1 MCYDAGLSQISF
13 KIEIFKLNYL
23 YCGHLFK
30 EDSTVNNIKKLL
42 QTRLGFFS
50 LVVIVFWIKTYIG
63 YQAEFS
69 LGVEGMMQQFIL
81 LINPVATTIILF
93 SIALYFKSS
102 KKAYIALITVYT
114 LMTILFFANILYYRE
129 FSDFLSVSTILGAG
143 NVAGGLGASTF
154 ALLHATD
161 FLYLVDIFILIALLA
176 TKKVTMDKRPFK
188 KRYAVAATIV
198 GFTLFAGNLAL
209 AESDRPQLLARTFD
223 RNYIVKYLGINFFT
237 AYDGYQTA
245 QANQV
250 KASADESDIEGVL
263 SYVDDHFAGAD
274 AEMFGIAEDRNVI
287 YLHLESFQQFLIDY
301 KLETEQGEA
310 LEVTPFINSIY
321 HNEDTQSF
329 SNFFHQVGQGKT
341 ADSEMLL
348 ENSLF
353 GLSQGGAFTQVGGS
367 NTFQSASQILGSEKN
382 YTSAMFHGNV
392 GSFWN
397 RDNTYKSMGVDYFFD
412 DEYYTFTEENTL
424 EYGMKDKIF
433 FKESVQYLEQLPQP
447 FYSKFI
453 TVSNHFPYP
462 LDEENVDFPA
472 ATTGDDTIDNYFVT
486 AHYLDQAI
494 EEFFNYLKES
504 GLYDNSIIVLY
515 GDHYGISNS
524 RNETLAP
531 LLGKDPETWSSYDN
545 TMMQRVPYMVHIPG
559 TGNGKIHDE
568 FGGQID
574 SLPTLLHLLGIDT
587 KDNILLGTDLFS
599 ENHDETVAFRN
610 GNFVTP
616 KYTVDGSS
624 IYDTETGELIV
635 EPSEEV
641 LAEVEQL
648 RLNVNTKLSLSD
660 SILTSDLLRFYTPE
674 GLITTNPADYDYRDQ
689 LGRMKALNESLGTED
704 TSIYSQNGNQSTVDL
719 YKTNAPE
726 LLIDPELVDETQPA
740 ETEAPDVKVAE

>member
-1 MCYDAGLSQISF
+1 M
-13 KIEIFKLNYL
+13 
-23 YCGHLFK
+23 
-30 EDSTVNNIKKLL
+30 TNIKKILH
-42 QTRLGFFS
+42 TRMGFFS
-50 LVVIVFWIKTYIG
+50 LAVILFWIKTYIG
-63 YQAEFS
+63 YQSEFS
-69 LGVEGMMQQFIL
+69 LGVEGIMQQFIL
-81 LINPVATTIILF
+81 LINPIATTIILL

-102 KKAYIALITVYT
+102 KKAYIALVVVYA
-114 LMTILFFANILYYRE
+114 LMSILFFSNILYYRE

-154 ALLHATD
+154 ALLQTTD
-161 FLYLVDIFILIALLA
+161 FLYLIDIILLIALLA
-176 TKKVTMDKRPFK
+176 SKKVMIDNRPFK
-188 KRYAVAATIV
+188 KRYAFAATIV
-198 GFTLFAGNLAL
+198 GFTLFAANLTL

-223 RNYIVKYLGINFFT
+223 RNYIVKYLGLNFFT

-250 KASADESDIEGVL
+250 KANADESDIEGVMN
-263 SYVDDHFAGAD
+263 YIDEHFTEANP
-274 AEMFGIAEDRNVI
+274 EMFGIAEDRNVI

-301 KLETEQGEA
+301 QLETETGES

-321 HNEDTQSF
+321 HDNDTQSF

-341 ADSEMLL
+341 SDSEMLL

-353 GLSQGGAFTQVGGS
+353 GLSQGGAFTQVGES

-397 RDNTYKSMGVDYFFD
+397 RDNTYKSMGIDYFFD
-412 DEYYTFTEENTL
+412 DEYYSFTEENTL

-462 LDEENVDFPA
+462 LDEANVDFPA
-472 ATTGDDTIDNYFVT
+472 ATTGDSTIDNYFVT

-494 EEFFNYLKES
+494 EEFFAYLKDA

-531 LLGKDPETWSSYDN
+531 LLDKDPETWSSYDN
-545 TMMQRVPYMVHIPG
+545 AMLQKVPYMIHIPG
-559 TGNGKIHDE
+559 TGNGKINTQY
-568 FGGQID
+568 GGQVD
-574 SLPTLLHLLGIDT
+574 SLPTLLHLLGVET

-599 ENHDETVAFRN
+599 ENHDQTVAFRD
-610 GNFVTP
+610 GNFVSP

-624 IYDTETGELIV
+624 IYDTETGELI
-635 EPSEEV
+635 EDPAEEV

-648 RLNVNTKLSLSD
+648 REDVSTQLSLSD

-674 GLITTNPADYDYRDQ
+674 GMITTDPADYDYRDQ
-689 LGRMKALNESLGTED
+689 LARMKAINEGSGTEA

-719 YKTNAPE
+719 YNTNAPE
-726 LLIDPELVDETQPA
+726 LQDSSGIVDDTQPA
-740 ETEAPDVKVAE
+740 ETENPAETELTE

>member
-1 MCYDAGLSQISF
+1 M
-13 KIEIFKLNYL
+13 
-23 YCGHLFK
+23 
-30 EDSTVNNIKKLL
+30 NNIKKLL

-50 LVVIVFWIKTYIG
+50 LAVILFWIKTYIG

-69 LGVEGMMQQFIL
+69 LGVEGIMQQFIL

-102 KKAYIALITVYT
+102 KKAYIALLFVYAV
-114 LMTILFFANILYYRE
+114 MSILFFSNVLYYRE
-129 FSDFLSVSTILGAG
+129 FSDFISVSTILGVG

-161 FLYLVDIFILIALLA
+161 FFYLIDVVLLIILLA
-176 TKKVTMDKRPFK
+176 SKKVTMDQRPFK
-188 KRYAVAATIV
+188 KRYAFAVTIV
-198 GFTLFAGNLAL
+198 GFTIFAANLAL
-209 AESDRPQLLARTFD
+209 AESNRPQLLARTFD
-223 RNYIVKYLGINFFT
+223 RNYIVKYLGLNFFT
-237 AYDGYQTA
+237 AYDGYKTA

-263 SYVDDHFAGAD
+263 TYVDEHFAEAD

-287 YLHLESFQQFLIDY
+287 FLHLESFQQFLIDY
-301 KLETEQGEA
+301 ELETETGES
-310 LEVTPFINSIY
+310 LEVAPFINSIY
-321 HNEDTQSF
+321 HDEDTQSF

-353 GLSQGGAFTQVGGS
+353 GLPQGGAFTQVGEN

-397 RDNTYKSMGVDYFFD
+397 RDNTYKSMGIDYFFD
-412 DEYYTFTEENTL
+412 DESYSFTKENML

-433 FKESVQYLEQLPQP
+433 FKESIQYLEQLPQP

-462 LDEENVDFPA
+462 LDEANVDFPT
-472 ATTGDDTIDNYFVT
+472 ATTGDNTIDNYFVT

-504 GLYDNSIIVLY
+504 DLYDDSIIVLY

-524 RNETLAP
+524 RNESLAP

-545 TMMQRVPYMVHIPG
+545 AMMQKVPYMIHMPG
-559 TGNGKIHDE
+559 TGNGKINTQY
-568 FGGQID
+568 GAQID
-574 SLPTLLHLLGIDT
+574 SLPTLLHLLGVET
-587 KDNILLGTDLFS
+587 KENILLGTDLFS
-599 ENHDETVAFRN
+599 EDHDETVAFRD
-610 GNFVTP
+610 GNFVSP
-616 KYTVDGSS
+616 KYTVEGSS
-624 IYDTETGELIV
+624 IYDTETGELLLD
-635 EPSEEV
+635 PSEEV
-641 LAEVEQL
+641 LAEVERL
-648 RLNVNTKLSLSD
+648 RENVGTQLSLSD
-660 SILTSDLLRFYTPE
+660 SILTSDLLRFYTPD
-674 GLITTNPADYDYRDQ
+674 GLVTTDPADYDYRDQ
-689 LGRMKALNESLGTED
+689 LERMKTINEGLGTAA
-704 TSIYSQNGNQSTVDL
+704 TSIFNQNGDQSTVDL
-719 YKTNAPE
+719 YKTDAPE
-726 LLIDPELVDETQPA
+726 LLDTPELVGETQPV
-740 ETEAPDVKVAE
+740 ETENTDIKITE

>member
-1 MCYDAGLSQISF
+1 M
-13 KIEIFKLNYL
+13 
-23 YCGHLFK
+23 
-30 EDSTVNNIKKLL
+30 NNIKKLL
-42 QTRLGFFS
+42 KTRLGFFS
-50 LVVIVFWIKTYIG
+50 LAVILFWIKTYIG
-63 YQAEFS
+63 YQVEFS
-69 LGVEGMMQQFIL
+69 LGVEGIMQQFIL
-81 LINPVATTIILF
+81 LINPIATTVILF
-93 SIALYFKSS
+93 SIALYFKNS
-102 KKAYIALITVYT
+102 KKAYTALIVVYA
-114 LMTILFFANILYYRE
+114 LMSILFFANILYYRE
-129 FSDFLSVSTILGAG
+129 FSDFLSISTILGAG

-161 FLYLVDIFILIALLA
+161 FLYLLDVVILIALLA
-176 TKKVTMDKRPFK
+176 SKKVTMDKRPFK
-188 KRYAVAATIV
+188 KRYAFAATIV
-198 GFTLFAGNLAL
+198 GFTLLAGNLAL

-223 RNYIVKYLGINFFT
+223 RNYIVKYLGLNFFT

-250 KASADESDIEGVL
+250 KANADESDIEGVL
-263 SYVDDHFAGAD
+263 TYVDEHFAEAD
-274 AEMFGIAEDRNVI
+274 AEMYGIAEDRNVI
-287 YLHLESFQQFLIDY
+287 FLHLESFQQFLIDY
-301 KLETEQGEA
+301 ELETETGEA
-310 LEVTPFINSIY
+310 LEVAPFINSIY
-321 HNEDTQSF
+321 HDEDTQSF

-353 GLSQGGAFTQVGGS
+353 GLPQGGAFTQVGEN
-367 NTFQSASQILGSEKN
+367 NTFQSASQILASEKD

-412 DEYYTFTEENTL
+412 DESYTFTEENTL

-462 LDEENVDFPA
+462 LDEANVDFPA
-472 ATTGDDTIDNYFVT
+472 ATTGDNTIDNYFVT

-494 EEFFNYLKES
+494 EEFFNYLKDS

-545 TMMQRVPYMVHIPG
+545 TMMQKVPYMVHMPG
-559 TGNGKIHDE
+559 TGNGKINTQY
-568 FGGQID
+568 GGQID
-574 SLPTLLHLLGIDT
+574 SLPTLLHLLGIET
-587 KDNILLGTDLFS
+587 KDNVLLGSDLFS
-599 ENHDETVAFRN
+599 ENHDETVAFRD
-610 GNFVTP
+610 GNFVSP

-624 IYDTETGELIV
+624 IYDTETGELIID
-635 EPSEEV
+635 PSEEV
-641 LAEVEQL
+641 LAEIEQL
-648 RLNVNTKLSLSD
+648 RVDVSTQLSLSD

-674 GLITTNPADYDYRDQ
+674 GLVATDPADYDYRDQ
-689 LGRMKALNESLGTED
+689 LERMKALNEGLGTEA
-704 TSIYSQNGNQSTVDL
+704 TSIFSQNGNQSTVDL

-726 LLIDPELVDETQPA
+726 LTDTPETTEETQPA
-740 ETEAPDVKVAE
+740 ETQDPDAEVTE

>member
-1 MCYDAGLSQISF
+1 M
-13 KIEIFKLNYL
+13 
-23 YCGHLFK
+23 
-30 EDSTVNNIKKLL
+30 NNIKKLL

-50 LVVIVFWIKTYIG
+50 LAVIIFWIKTYIG

-69 LGVEGMMQQFIL
+69 LGVEGIMQQFIL
-81 LINPVATTIILF
+81 LINPIATTILLF

-102 KKAYIALITVYT
+102 KKAYIALIVVYT
-114 LMTILFFANILYYRE
+114 LMSILFFSNVLYYRE

-143 NVAGGLGASTF
+143 NVSGGLGASTF

-161 FLYLVDIFILIALLA
+161 FLFLIDILLLIVLLA
-176 TKKVTMDKRPFK
+176 TKKITLDTRPFK
-188 KRYAVAATIV
+188 KRYAFAATIV
-198 GFTLFAGNLAL
+198 GFTLLAGNLAL

-223 RNYIVKYLGINFFT
+223 RNYIVKYLGLNFFT

-250 KASADESDIEGVL
+250 KANADESDIEGVL
-263 SYVDDHFAGAD
+263 TYVNDHFAEAD

-287 YLHLESFQQFLIDY
+287 FLHLESFQQFLIDY
-301 KLETEQGEA
+301 KLETETGES

-321 HNEDTQSF
+321 HNNDTQSF

-341 ADSEMLL
+341 SDSEMLL

-353 GLSQGGAFTQVGGS
+353 GLPQGGAFTQVGES
-367 NTFQSASQILGSEKN
+367 NTFQSASQILGAEKG

-397 RDNTYKSMGVDYFFD
+397 RDNTYKSMGIDYFFD
-412 DEYYTFTEENTL
+412 DESYSFTDENTL

-462 LDEENVDFPA
+462 LDEANVEFPA
-472 ATTGDDTIDNYFVT
+472 ATTGDNTIDNYFVT

-494 EEFFNYLKES
+494 EEFFTYLKES
-504 GLYDNSIIVLY
+504 GLYDNSVIVLY

-545 TMMQRVPYMVHIPG
+545 AMLQRVPYMIHIPG
-559 TGNGKIHDE
+559 SGNGKINTQY
-568 FGGQID
+568 GGQVD
-574 SLPTLLHLLGIDT
+574 SLPTLLHLLGVET
-587 KDNILLGTDLFS
+587 KDNILLGTDLLS
-599 ENHDETVAFRN
+599 PNHDQTVAFRD
-610 GNFVTP
+610 GNFVSP

-624 IYDTETGELIV
+624 IYDTETGVLI
-635 EPSEEV
+635 EDPSEEV

-648 RLNVNTKLSLSD
+648 REDVTTQLSLSD

-674 GLITTNPADYDYRDQ
+674 GLVTTDPADYDYRNQ
-689 LGRMKALNESLGTED
+689 LQRMKAINESLGTKA
-704 TSIYSQNGNQSTVDL
+704 TSIYSQNGNKSTIDL
-719 YKTNAPE
+719 YKTDAPE
-726 LLIDPELVDETQPA
+726 LTDKPRTVDESLPA
-740 ETEAPDVKVAE
+740 ETETPDVEVTE

>member
-1 MCYDAGLSQISF
+1 M
-13 KIEIFKLNYL
+13 
-23 YCGHLFK
+23 
-30 EDSTVNNIKKLL
+30 TNIKKILH
-42 QTRLGFFS
+42 TRMGFFS
-50 LVVIVFWIKTYIG
+50 LAVILFWIKTYIG
-63 YQAEFS
+63 YQSEFS
-69 LGVEGMMQQFIL
+69 LGVEGIMQQFIL
-81 LINPVATTIILF
+81 LINPIATTIILL

-102 KKAYIALITVYT
+102 KKAYIALVVVYA
-114 LMTILFFANILYYRE
+114 LMSILFFSNILYYRE

-154 ALLHATD
+154 ALLHTTD
-161 FLYLVDIFILIALLA
+161 FLYLIDIILLIALLA
-176 TKKVTMDKRPFK
+176 SKKVMIDNRPFK
-188 KRYAVAATIV
+188 KRYAFAATIV
-198 GFTLFAGNLAL
+198 GFTLFAANLTL

-223 RNYIVKYLGINFFT
+223 RNYIVKYLGLNFFT

-250 KASADESDIEGVL
+250 KANADESDIEGVIN
-263 SYVDDHFAGAD
+263 YIDEHFAEANP
-274 AEMFGIAEDRNVI
+274 EMFGIAEDRNVI

-301 KLETEQGEA
+301 QLETETGES

-321 HNEDTQSF
+321 HDNDTQSF

-341 ADSEMLL
+341 SDSEMLL

-353 GLSQGGAFTQVGGS
+353 GLSQGGAFTQVGES

-397 RDNTYKSMGVDYFFD
+397 RDNTYKSMGIDYFFD
-412 DEYYTFTEENTL
+412 DEYYSFTEENTL

-462 LDEENVDFPA
+462 LDEANVDFPA
-472 ATTGDDTIDNYFVT
+472 ATTGDSTIDNYFVT

-494 EEFFNYLKES
+494 EEFFAYLKDA

-531 LLGKDPETWSSYDN
+531 LLDKDPETWSSYDN
-545 TMMQRVPYMVHIPG
+545 AMLQKVPYMIHIPG
-559 TGNGKIHDE
+559 TGNGKINTQY
-568 FGGQID
+568 GGQVD
-574 SLPTLLHLLGIDT
+574 SLPTLLHLLGVET

-599 ENHDETVAFRN
+599 ENHDQTVAFRD
-610 GNFVTP
+610 GNFVSP

-624 IYDTETGELIV
+624 IYDTETGELI
-635 EPSEEV
+635 EDPAEEV

-648 RLNVNTKLSLSD
+648 REDVSTQLSLSD

-674 GLITTNPADYDYRDQ
+674 GMITTDPADYDYRDQ
-689 LGRMKALNESLGTED
+689 LARMKAINEGSGTEA

-719 YKTNAPE
+719 YNTNAPE
-726 LLIDPELVDETQPA
+726 LLQDSSGVVDETQPA
-740 ETEAPDVKVAE
+740 ETENPAETELTE

>member
-1 MCYDAGLSQISF
+1 M
-13 KIEIFKLNYL
+13 
-23 YCGHLFK
+23 
-30 EDSTVNNIKKLL
+30 TNIKKILH
-42 QTRLGFFS
+42 TRMGFFS
-50 LVVIVFWIKTYIG
+50 LAVILFWIKTYIG
-63 YQAEFS
+63 YQSEFS
-69 LGVEGMMQQFIL
+69 LGVEGIMQQFIL
-81 LINPVATTIILF
+81 LINPIATTIILL

-102 KKAYIALITVYT
+102 KKAYIALVVVYA
-114 LMTILFFANILYYRE
+114 LMSILFFSNILYYRE

-154 ALLHATD
+154 ALLHTTD
-161 FLYLVDIFILIALLA
+161 FLYLIDIILLIALLA
-176 TKKVTMDKRPFK
+176 SKKVMIDNRPFK
-188 KRYAVAATIV
+188 KRYAFAATIV
-198 GFTLFAGNLAL
+198 GFTLFAANLTL

-223 RNYIVKYLGINFFT
+223 RNYIVKYLGLNFFT

-250 KASADESDIEGVL
+250 KANADESDIEGVMN
-263 SYVDDHFAGAD
+263 YIDEHFAEANP
-274 AEMFGIAEDRNVI
+274 EMFGIAEDRNVI

-301 KLETEQGEA
+301 QLETETGES

-321 HNEDTQSF
+321 HDNDTQSF

-341 ADSEMLL
+341 SDSEMLL

-353 GLSQGGAFTQVGGS
+353 GLSQGGAFTQVGES
-367 NTFQSASQILGSEKN
+367 NTFQSDSQILGSEKN

-397 RDNTYKSMGVDYFFD
+397 RDNTYKSMGIDYFFD
-412 DEYYTFTEENTL
+412 DEYYSFTEENTL

-462 LDEENVDFPA
+462 LDEANVDFPA
-472 ATTGDDTIDNYFVT
+472 ATTGDSTIDNYFVT

-494 EEFFNYLKES
+494 EEFFAYLKDA

-531 LLGKDPETWSSYDN
+531 LLDKDPETWSSYDN
-545 TMMQRVPYMVHIPG
+545 AMLQKVPYMIHIPG
-559 TGNGKIHDE
+559 TGNGKINTQY
-568 FGGQID
+568 GGQVD
-574 SLPTLLHLLGIDT
+574 SLPTLLHLLGVET

-599 ENHDETVAFRN
+599 ENHDQTVAFRD
-610 GNFVTP
+610 GNFVSP

-624 IYDTETGELIV
+624 IYDTETGELI
-635 EPSEEV
+635 EDPAEEV
-641 LAEVEQL
+641 LAEIEQL
-648 RLNVNTKLSLSD
+648 REDVSTQLSLSD

-674 GLITTNPADYDYRDQ
+674 GMVTTDPADYDYRDQ
-689 LGRMKALNESLGTED
+689 LARMKAINEGSGTEA

-719 YKTNAPE
+719 YNTNAPE
-726 LLIDPELVDETQPA
+726 LQDSSGIVDDTQPA
-740 ETEAPDVKVAE
+740 ETENPAETELTE

>member
-1 MCYDAGLSQISF
+1 M
-13 KIEIFKLNYL
+13 
-23 YCGHLFK
+23 
-30 EDSTVNNIKKLL
+30 TNIKKILH
-42 QTRLGFFS
+42 TRMGFFS
-50 LVVIVFWIKTYIG
+50 LAVIQFWIKTYIG
-63 YQAEFS
+63 YQSEFS
-69 LGVEGMMQQFIL
+69 LGVEGILQQFIL
-81 LINPVATTIILF
+81 LINPIATTIILL

-102 KKAYIALITVYT
+102 KKAYIALVVVYA
-114 LMTILFFANILYYRE
+114 LMSILFFSNILYYRE

-143 NVAGGLGASTF
+143 NVSGGLGASTF
-154 ALLHATD
+154 ALLHTTD
-161 FLYLVDIFILIALLA
+161 FLYLIDIILLIALLA
-176 TKKVTMDKRPFK
+176 SKKVMIDNRPFK
-188 KRYAVAATIV
+188 KRYAFAATIV
-198 GFTLFAGNLAL
+198 GFTLFAANLTL

-223 RNYIVKYLGINFFT
+223 RNYIVKYLGLNFFT

-250 KASADESDIEGVL
+250 KANADESDIEGVMN
-263 SYVDDHFAGAD
+263 YIDEHFTEANP
-274 AEMFGIAEDRNVI
+274 EMFGIAEDRNVI

-301 KLETEQGEA
+301 QLETETGES

-321 HNEDTQSF
+321 HDNDTQSF

-341 ADSEMLL
+341 SDSEMLL

-353 GLSQGGAFTQVGGS
+353 GLSQGGAFTQVGES

-397 RDNTYKSMGVDYFFD
+397 RDNTYKSMGIDYFFD
-412 DEYYTFTEENTL
+412 DEYYSFTEENTL

-462 LDEENVDFPA
+462 LDEANVDFPA
-472 ATTGDDTIDNYFVT
+472 ATTGDSTIDNYFVT

-494 EEFFNYLKES
+494 EEFFAYLKDA

-531 LLGKDPETWSSYDN
+531 LLDKDPETWSSYDN
-545 TMMQRVPYMVHIPG
+545 AMLQKVPYMIHIPG
-559 TGNGKIHDE
+559 TGNGKINTQY
-568 FGGQID
+568 GGQVD
-574 SLPTLLHLLGIDT
+574 SLPTLLHLLGVET

-599 ENHDETVAFRN
+599 ENHDQTVAFRD
-610 GNFVTP
+610 GNFVSP

-624 IYDTETGELIV
+624 IYDTETGELI
-635 EPSEEV
+635 EDPAEEV

-648 RLNVNTKLSLSD
+648 REDVSTQLSLSD

-674 GLITTNPADYDYRDQ
+674 GMITTDPADYDYRDQ
-689 LGRMKALNESLGTED
+689 LARMKAINEGSGTEA

-719 YKTNAPE
+719 YNTNAPE
-726 LLIDPELVDETQPA
+726 LLQDSSGVVDETQPA
-740 ETEAPDVKVAE
+740 ETENPAETELTE

>member
-1 MCYDAGLSQISF
+1 M
-13 KIEIFKLNYL
+13 
-23 YCGHLFK
+23 
-30 EDSTVNNIKKLL
+30 NNIKKLL

-50 LVVIVFWIKTYIG
+50 LVVIIFWIKTYIG

-69 LGVEGMMQQFIL
+69 LGVEGIMQQFIL
-81 LINPVATTIILF
+81 LINPIATTILLF

-102 KKAYIALITVYT
+102 KKAYIALIVVYT
-114 LMTILFFANILYYRE
+114 LMSILFFSNVLYYRE

-143 NVAGGLGASTF
+143 NVSGGLGASTF

-161 FLYLVDIFILIALLA
+161 FLFLIDILLLIVLLA
-176 TKKVTMDKRPFK
+176 TKKITLDTRPFK
-188 KRYAVAATIV
+188 KRYAFAATIV
-198 GFTLFAGNLAL
+198 GFTLLAGNLAL

-223 RNYIVKYLGINFFT
+223 SNYIVKYLGLNFFT

-250 KASADESDIEGVL
+250 KANADESDIEGVL
-263 SYVDDHFAGAD
+263 TYVNDHFAEAD

-287 YLHLESFQQFLIDY
+287 FLHLESFQQFLIDY
-301 KLETEQGEA
+301 KLETETGES

-321 HNEDTQSF
+321 HNNDTQSF

-341 ADSEMLL
+341 SDSEMLL

-353 GLSQGGAFTQVGGS
+353 GLPQGGAFTQVGES
-367 NTFQSASQILGSEKN
+367 NTFQSASQILGAEKG

-397 RDNTYKSMGVDYFFD
+397 RDNTYKSMGIDYFFD
-412 DEYYTFTEENTL
+412 DESYSFTDENTL

-462 LDEENVDFPA
+462 LDEANVEFPA
-472 ATTGDDTIDNYFVT
+472 ATTGDNTIDNYFVT

-494 EEFFNYLKES
+494 EEFFTYLKES
-504 GLYDNSIIVLY
+504 GLYDNSVIVLY

-545 TMMQRVPYMVHIPG
+545 AMLQRVPYMIHIPG
-559 TGNGKIHDE
+559 SGNGKINTQY
-568 FGGQID
+568 GGQVD
-574 SLPTLLHLLGIDT
+574 SLPTLLHLLGVET
-587 KDNILLGTDLFS
+587 KDNILLGTDLLS
-599 ENHDETVAFRN
+599 PNHDQTVAFRD
-610 GNFVTP
+610 GNFVSP

-624 IYDTETGELIV
+624 IYDTETGVLI
-635 EPSEEV
+635 EDPSEEV

-648 RLNVNTKLSLSD
+648 REDVTTQLSLSD

-674 GLITTNPADYDYRDQ
+674 GLVTTDPADYDYRNQ
-689 LGRMKALNESLGTED
+689 LQRMKAINESLGTKA
-704 TSIYSQNGNQSTVDL
+704 TSIYSQNGNKSTIDL
-719 YKTNAPE
+719 YKTDAPE
-726 LLIDPELVDETQPA
+726 LTDKPGTVDESLPA
-740 ETEAPDVKVAE
+740 ETETPDVEVTE

>member
-1 MCYDAGLSQISF
+1 M
-13 KIEIFKLNYL
+13 
-23 YCGHLFK
+23 
-30 EDSTVNNIKKLL
+30 NNIKKLL

-50 LVVIVFWIKTYIG
+50 LAVIIFWFKTYIG
-63 YQAEFS
+63 YQTEFS
-69 LGVEGMMQQFIL
+69 LGVEGIMQQFIL
-81 LINPVATTIILF
+81 LINPIATTILLF

-102 KKAYIALITVYT
+102 KKAYIALIVVYT
-114 LMTILFFANILYYRE
+114 LMSILFFSNVLYYRE

-161 FLYLVDIFILIALLA
+161 FLYLIDILFLIVLLA
-176 TKKVTMDKRPFK
+176 TKKITMDPRPFK
-188 KRYAVAATIV
+188 KRYAFAATIV
-198 GFTLFAGNLAL
+198 GFTLLAGNLAL

-223 RNYIVKYLGINFFT
+223 RNYIVKYLGLNFFT

-250 KASADESDIEGVL
+250 KANADESDIEGVL
-263 SYVDDHFAGAD
+263 TYVDDHFAEAD

-287 YLHLESFQQFLIDY
+287 FLHLESFQQFLVDY
-301 KLETEQGEA
+301 KLETETGEA

-321 HNEDTQSF
+321 HNNDTQSF

-341 ADSEMLL
+341 SDSEMLL

-353 GLSQGGAFTQVGGS
+353 GLPQGGAFTQVGES
-367 NTFQSASQILGSEKN
+367 NTFQSASQILGAEKG

-397 RDNTYKSMGVDYFFD
+397 RDNTYKSMGIDYFFD
-412 DEYYTFTEENTL
+412 DESYSFTDENTL

-462 LDEENVDFPA
+462 LDEANVEFPA
-472 ATTGDDTIDNYFVT
+472 ATTGDNTIDNYFVT

-494 EEFFNYLKES
+494 EEFFTYLKDS
-504 GLYDNSIIVLY
+504 GLYDNSVIVLY

-531 LLGKDPETWSSYDN
+531 LLGKDPETWSGYDN
-545 TMMQRVPYMVHIPG
+545 AMLQRVPYMIHIPG
-559 TGNGKIHDE
+559 SGNGQINTQY
-568 FGGQID
+568 GGQVD
-574 SLPTLLHLLGIDT
+574 SLPTLLHLLGLET

-599 ENHDETVAFRN
+599 ANHDQTVAFRD
-610 GNFVTP
+610 GNFVSP

-624 IYDTETGELIV
+624 IYDTETGVLI
-635 EPSEEV
+635 EDPSEEV

-648 RLNVNTKLSLSD
+648 REDVTTQLSLSD
-660 SILTSDLLRFYTPE
+660 SILTSDLMRFYTPE
-674 GLITTNPADYDYRDQ
+674 GLVTTDPADYDYRDQ
-689 LGRMKALNESLGTED
+689 LERMKALNESLGAEA
-704 TSIYSQNGNQSTVDL
+704 TSIYSQNSNQSTVDL
-719 YKTNAPE
+719 YKTDAPE
-726 LLIDPELVDETQPA
+726 LTDTAGTVDETLPA
-740 ETEAPDVKVAE
+740 ETETPDVEITE